1 MPKIDLKRAVLY
13 SRVSSVSQIDGYS
26 LDAQE
31 RLFHELC
38 KNRGWTVV
46 NIYREEGKS
55 AHTDVIRKRPVFR
68 QLLDDSG
75 KGLFDVVVV
84 HTLPY
89 WTLTGTSI
97 VLANLRS
104 GWYGGAAT
112 EKVTAGK
119 APRSAR

>member
-1 MPKIDLKRAVLY
+1 MLKTESKRVVLY

-55 AHTDVIRKRPVFR
+55 AHSDAIRKRPVFKR
-68 QLLDDSG
+68 LLEDAAND
-75 KGLFDVVVV
+75 KFDVVVV